1 MPAFLIVLAGCT
13 TTPEA
18 EDHALLLGAG
28 VITDDIAT
36 VLRAASWPDAPPP
49 PPSSTMIGE
58 GDNAWTGE
66 VDLDWETP
74 IDTEACAL
82 LAPPCIAVSVGVTL
96 DDVVVHHGGSA
107 TLWDDVDCELAGVDD
122 DEDAL
127 RCDSS
132 AGFDLDPPA
141 FHLDGS
147 FVLDLELHPPDDT
160 GDYRLV
166 AVTDAP
172 ALLTASGVW
181 IDRAAMLTLRLGTG
195 GDEYVGAAR
204 VTGTVDGIAY
214 SYDYGWTD

>member
-1 MPAFLIVLAGCT
+1 MRG
-13 TTPEA
+13 
-18 EDHALLLGAG
+18 G
-28 VITDDIAT
+28 VPSPPHETREVPNRT
-36 VLRAASWPDAPPP
+36 SWSLR
-49 PPSSTMIGE
+49 
-58 GDNAWTGE
+58 
-66 VDLDWETP
+66 
-74 IDTEACAL
+74 
-82 LAPPCIAVSVGVTL
+82 
-96 DDVVVHHGGSA
+96 
-107 TLWDDVDCELAGVDD
+107 
-122 DEDAL
+122 
-127 RCDSS
+127 
-132 AGFDLDPPA
+132 
-141 FHLDGS
+141 